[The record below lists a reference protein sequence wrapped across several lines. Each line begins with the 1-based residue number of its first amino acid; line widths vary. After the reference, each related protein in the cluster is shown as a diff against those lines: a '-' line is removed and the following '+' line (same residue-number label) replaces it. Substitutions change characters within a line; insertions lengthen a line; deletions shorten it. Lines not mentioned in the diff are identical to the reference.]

1 MSKQPGIPEEQLRA
15 CLQDQYE
22 LYPVTLEFLPIGK
35 DYNAGVYRVVNE
47 QGRASLLKVTSR
59 SLDVAS
65 CLVPHYLRNQGITSV
80 VAPIPTRSGALWT
93 KIGDW
98 TAIVYP
104 FIDGDTSLTGM
115 TDAQWKEVG
124 TTFKQIHQVRLE
136 QRIQGSDQRLIAQE
150 RIVSAAGSSN
160 PAPVESIANQR
171 V

>member
-15 CLQDQYE
+15 
-22 LYPVTLEFLPIGK
+22 
-35 DYNAGVYRVVNE
+35 
-47 QGRASLLKVTSR
+47 SLLKVTSL
-59 SLDVAS
+59 SLDEAS

-136 QRIQGSDQRLIAQE
+136 L
-150 RIVSAAGSSN
+150 AGSLSLL
-160 PAPVESIANQR
+160 
-171 V
+171 